1 MTTEE
6 NFITSESLDRNW
18 SYLGLEKNCA
28 HFYYAAN
35 IRLRAEEQNV
45 GHMKTIVLQFSKKER
60 KVSISLMICEKVRLF

>member
-1 MTTEE
+1 MATED

-18 SYLGLEKNCA
+18 SYLGLKKNCA

-35 IRLRAEEQNV
+35 IRLRAGEQNV

-60 KVSISLMICEKVRLF
+60 KFSISFMICEKVRFF